1 MLYGSKFSFVPRY
14 IFKIS
19 TILFMTSTS
28 FLFQTLKISCLPTAN
43 VKLQTTADNGKAP
56 AVIMHV
62 SKTII
67 AVCRHYSELK
77 KFPSE
82 KYRAGNEVAN
92 IPKPNEYDDH
102 YIHVVSQS
110 SIEQWIPLWDSHK
123 PASGT

>member
-1 MLYGSKFSFVPRY
+1 
-14 IFKIS
+14 
-19 TILFMTSTS
+19 
-28 FLFQTLKISCLPTAN
+28 
-43 VKLQTTADNGKAP
+43 
-56 AVIMHV
+56 MHV

-67 AVCRHYSELK
+67 TVCRHYSALK

-110 SIEQWIPLWDSHK
+110 SIKQWISLMGQPQAGQWNSM
-123 PASGT
+123 PEPRCRQ